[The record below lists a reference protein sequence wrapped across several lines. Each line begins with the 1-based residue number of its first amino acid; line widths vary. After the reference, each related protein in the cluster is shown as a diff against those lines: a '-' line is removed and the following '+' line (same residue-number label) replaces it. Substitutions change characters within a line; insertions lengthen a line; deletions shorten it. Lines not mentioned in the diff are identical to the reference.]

1 MTEHVRPVE
10 ARVTVASVDSTFE
23 QFVAEQQAAL
33 QNFAFLVIGN
43 REDARDAVQD
53 ALVGACLHWGAARNA
68 PGPYVRRSIAN
79 AHVSAWRKR
88 RREVLVPEIE
98 ATGPAPAGP
107 DTVWVQAM
115 CRALPR
121 KQRAAVVLAYYEDR
135 TYDEIGGVLGCSS
148 ATARSLVS
156 RGIAAMR
163 RMNDVGTDH
172 DQGGTR

>member
-1 MTEHVRPVE
+1 MAEYVRPVE
-10 ARVTVASVDSTFE
+10 ARVMVASVDATFE
-23 QFVAEQQAAL
+23 QFVADQQAAL

-53 ALVGACLHWGAARNA
+53 ALVGACLHWGSARNA
-68 PGPYVRRSIAN
+68 PGPYVRRSIVN

-98 ATGPAPAGP
+98 SPGVATAGP
-107 DTVWVQAM
+107 DTVWVKAM
-115 CRALPR
+115 CEALPR
-121 KQRAAVVLAYYEDR
+121 KQRAAVVLAYFEDR
-135 TYDEIGGVLGCSS
+135 TYEEIGTVLECSS

-163 RMNDVGTDH
+163 RMNGVGTDH
-172 DQGGTR
+172 DQRGTR